1 MKNLSLR
8 YKLMVITSG
17 LIIVSLIVLSV
28 ISIRNF
34 TKDKTDFVTNN
45 VKDTAKL
52 IGDKLKTEINT
63 KIDTLTFLDRL
74 GGGAPVARAKA
85 RKKRPAKP
93 AKTANEGEAAVST
106 NAATAD
112 NLGIYRFS
120 RYVYANQK
128 INRVAKRDMSMV
140 QTKAELT
147 AAAFDQDEARLAEKL
162 MPVFKGQSLLLS
174 RTQAFGKPVWFL
186 AFPVIENQVAT
197 KVITAYLQTEI
208 LDSAFKSDI
217 VKAVFI
223 DSDRNIVVHTDK
235 NETLAARNLSDHP
248 GVVFLQSKPIKIG
261 STLYK
266 ATGSDEEMFSAY
278 SKLDVGNTAVV
289 VEISRDKALESVNRL
304 RTTAALIAGIIIL
317 AALLLVYFFAKTIS
331 EPIRELKDAAEK
343 IKSGDYHTRLTP
355 RSGDEVGALTQSFNE
370 MAVGLEEREK
380 LKGALG
386 KFVNP
391 EIAEKA
397 MKGELKLGGERRIA
411 TIFFSDIRSFTAISE
426 KLEPEEV
433 VEFLNAYMTIM
444 VKIIGNHNGIVDKF
458 IGDAIMA
465 VWGVPESKGND
476 ALNAVNATIEMRTAL
491 LEFNKGRGSAKK
503 PIIKIGCGLN
513 TGPVL
518 AGQIGSDDRLDYTVI
533 GDAVNLAS
541 RVETLNKP
549 FGTDILISE
558 DTYKIVKNEFDC
570 EPMQKIK
577 VKGKSE
583 PQQIY
588 AVIRKKSDTK
598 GPKNLKEL
606 RTLLGIDMKGKP
618 AKSGDDEE
626 VKYEILEG

>member
-17 LIIVSLIVLSV
+17 LIIVSLVVLSV
-28 ISIRNF
+28 ISIRYF
-34 TKDKTDFVTNN
+34 SQDKTDLIKSQMN
-45 VKDTAKL
+45 DTVKL
-52 IGDKLKTEINT
+52 IAEKLKTEIST
-63 KIDTLTFLDRL
+63 KMDTLALFDRL
-74 GGGAPVARAKA
+74 GGGAANAAAPKRRGRIVKKA
-85 RKKRPAKP
+85 APQNT
-93 AKTANEGEAAVST
+93 TANSDLIPESA
-106 NAATAD
+106 
-112 NLGIYRFS
+112 GILRVS
-120 RYVYANQK
+120 RYVYTAQGVT
-128 INRVAKRDMSMV
+128 RTAKRDV
-140 QTKAELT
+140 AALLQKAEIDADSL
-147 AAAFDQDEARLAEKL
+147 DRDETRLAEKL
-162 MPVFKGQSLLLS
+162 VPVFKGQSLLLT
-174 RTQAFGKPVWFL
+174 RTQSFGKPVWFL
-186 AFPVIENQVAT
+186 AFPIVQNLVAT
-197 KVITAYLQTEI
+197 KVIAAYLQTEL
-208 LDSAFKSDI
+208 LDSAFKSQLYTSF
-217 VKAVFI
+217 FI
-223 DSDRNIVVHTDK
+223 DSERGIVVHTDK
-235 NETLAARNLSDHP
+235 QETLAGRNAKDHP
-248 GVVFLQSKPIKIG
+248 AVTFL
-261 STLYK
+261 
-266 ATGSDEEMFSAY
+266 TGQPARTAFSIYRAPDGAGENFGAY
-278 SKLDVGNTAVV
+278 SKLDIGNTAVV
-289 VEISRDKALESVNRL
+289 VEISKDKALESVNRL

-317 AALLLVYFFAKTIS
+317 IALLLVYFFAKTIS
-331 EPIRELKDAAEK
+331 EPIRELKLAADR
-343 IKSGDYHTRLTP
+343 IKSGDYSTHLTP
-355 RSGDEVGALTQSFNE
+355 RSGDEVGALTQAFND

-397 MKGELKLGGERRIA
+397 MKGELKLGGERRVA

-444 VKIIGNHNGIVDKF
+444 VKIIGQYNGIVDKF

-491 LEFNKGRGSAKK
+491 LEFNKGRGSDKK
-503 PIIKIGCGLN
+503 PVIKIGCGLN

-558 DTYKIVKNEFDC
+558 DTYQIVKNEFDC
-570 EPMQKIK
+570 EAMQKIK

-588 AVIRKKSDTK
+588 AVIRKKSDK
-598 GPKNLKEL
+598 SGPKNLKEL
-606 RTLLGIDMKGKP
+606 RALLGIDMKGKP

>member
-17 LIIVSLIVLSV
+17 LIVVSLIVLSV
-28 ISIRNF
+28 ISIRYF
-34 TKDKTDFVTNN
+34 TRDTTDLIKGQMN
-45 VKDTAKL
+45 DTVKL
-52 IGDKLKTEINT
+52 IAEKLKTEIAARM
-63 KIDTLTFLDRL
+63 DTLTVFDRL
-74 GGGAPVARAKA
+74 GSGSAPKAPV
-85 RKKRPAKP
+85 RKKRGRPTKQPAAPP
-93 AKTANEGEAAVST
+93 AAAGNDLIPESSGV
-106 NAATAD
+106 
-112 NLGIYRFS
+112 LRVS
-120 RYVYANQK
+120 RYVYNGTAAT
-128 INRVAKRDMSMV
+128 RTFKRDVVPLLQRTDIS
-140 QTKAELT
+140 AEAL
-147 AAAFDQDEARLAEKL
+147 DRDEARLAEKL
-162 MPVFKGQSLLLS
+162 TSVFKGQSLLLT

-186 AFPVIENQVAT
+186 AFPVVQNQVAT
-197 KVITAYLQTEI
+197 KVITAYLQTEL
-208 LDSAFKSDI
+208 LDSAFKSQLYTSF
-217 VKAVFI
+217 FI
-223 DSDRNIVVHTDK
+223 DSERGVVVHTDK
-235 NETLAARNLSDHP
+235 KETLAGRNVKEHP
-248 GVVFLQSKPIKIG
+248 AVVFLAGQPARTAFTI
-261 STLYK
+261 YK
-266 ATGSDEEMFSAY
+266 APDGNGENFGAY
-278 SKLDVGNTAVV
+278 SKLDIGNTAVV

-331 EPIRELKDAAEK
+331 EPIRELKIAAEK
-343 IKSGDYHTRLTP
+343 IKSGDYNTRLTP

-397 MKGELKLGGERRIA
+397 MKGELKLGGERRTA

-444 VKIIGNHNGIVDKF
+444 VKIIGDHNGIVDKF

-518 AGQIGSDDRLDYTVI
+518 AGQIGSEDRLDYTVI

-558 DTYKIVKNEFDC
+558 DTYQIVKNDFDC

-588 AVIRKKSDTK
+588 AVLRKKTDK
-598 GPKNLKEL
+598 NGPKNLKEL
-606 RTLLGIDMKGKP
+606 RALLGIDMKGKP

>member
-1 MKNLSLR
+1 MRNLSLR

-34 TKDKTDFVTNN
+34 TTDKADFVKLQTN
-45 VKDTAKL
+45 DTAKL
-52 IGDKLKTEINT
+52 IGDKLKTEIGA
-63 KIDTLTFLDRL
+63 KIDAITVFDRVAA
-74 GGGAPVARAKA
+74 GAPAAPQPVRRKGRRAI
-85 RKKRPAKP
+85 RK
-93 AKTANEGEAAVST
+93 AAVAP
-106 NAATAD
+106 AAPLELMPASSGV
-112 NLGIYRFS
+112 LRVS
-120 RYVYANQK
+120 RYVYESGKSRRIYA
-128 INRVAKRDMSMV
+128 RDMAVLQQKLDLAKDSF
-140 QTKAELT
+140 ER
-147 AAAFDQDEARLAEKL
+147 DEARLGERVQA
-162 MPVFKGQSLLLS
+162 VFKGQSIVLS
-174 RTQAFGKPVWFL
+174 RTHAFGKPVWFI
-186 AFPVIENQVAT
+186 AFPIIEGQIAT
-197 KVITAYLQTEI
+197 RVVTAYLSTEV
-208 LDSAFKSDI
+208 LDSAFTSQVYTSFFVDTDR
-217 VKAVFI
+217 AVI
-223 DSDRNIVVHTDK
+223 VHTDK
-235 NETLAARNLSDHP
+235 KETLGGRSVKDHP
-248 GVVFLQSKPIKIG
+248 GVTFLQNQETTAGFSIYTN
-261 STLYK
+261 S
-266 ATGSDEEMFSAY
+266 ATQKEYFGAY
-278 SKLDVGNTAVV
+278 SKLPVGSTAVV
-289 VEISRDKALESVNRL
+289 VELEKDKALESVNRL
-304 RTTAALIAGIIIL
+304 RTTAILIAGIIIL

-331 EPIRELKDAAEK
+331 EPIRELKLAADR
-343 IKSGDYHTRLTP
+343 IKGGDYSTHLVP

-444 VKIIGNHNGIVDKF
+444 VKIIGDYSGIVDKF

-476 ALNAVNATIEMRTAL
+476 ALNAVNATLEMRRAL
-491 LEFNKGRGSAKK
+491 LEFNKGRGSDKK
-503 PIIKIGCGLN
+503 PIIKIGSGLN

-518 AGQIGSDDRLDYTVI
+518 AGQIGSEDRLDYTVI

-549 FGTDILISE
+549 FGTDILISQ
-558 DTYKIVKNEFDC
+558 DTYNIVKDEFDC

-577 VKGKSE
+577 VKGKSDA
-583 PQQIY
+583 QQIY
-588 AVIRKKSDTK
+588 AVLRKKNDKT
-598 GPKNLKEL
+598 GPKNLAEL
-606 RTLLGIDMKGKP
+606 RKLLGIDMTGKP
-618 AKSGDDEE
+618 SKSGDDEE
-626 VKYEILEG
+626 VKYEILEK

>member
-8 YKLMVITSG
+8 YKLMLITSG
-17 LIIVSLIVLSV
+17 LIIVSLIVLAV

-34 TKDKTDFVTNN
+34 TTDKADFVKLQTN
-45 VKDTAKL
+45 DTAKL
-52 IGDKLKTEINT
+52 IGDKLKTEIAAKVDAVT
-63 KIDTLTFLDRL
+63 VFDRL
-74 GGGAPVARAKA
+74 VAISAPAAPQAA
-85 RKKRPAKP
+85 RKKGRR
-93 AKTANEGEAAVST
+93 AARKI
-106 NAATAD
+106 AATPPVAQAE
-112 NLGIYRFS
+112 LMPASSGVLRVS
-120 RYVYANQK
+120 RYVYDGSK
-128 INRVAKRDMSMV
+128 PRRVYERDMPAL
-140 QTKAELT
+140 QQKLELSKDI
-147 AAAFDQDEARLAEKL
+147 FERDEAKLSERLQL
-162 MPVFKGQSLLLS
+162 VFKGQSIVLS
-174 RTQAFGKPVWFL
+174 RTQAFAKPVWFI
-186 AFPVIENQVAT
+186 AFPIIEGQVAT
-197 KVITAYLQTEI
+197 RVVTAYLSTEV
-208 LDSAFKSDI
+208 LDSAFTSHVYTSFFVDT
-217 VKAVFI
+217 
-223 DSDRNIVVHTDK
+223 DRTIIVHTDK
-235 NETLAARNLSDHP
+235 KETLGGRNVKEHP
-248 GVVFLQSKPIKIG
+248 GVVFLQNQETTAGFSIYTNS
-261 STLYK
+261 STQKEYF
-266 ATGSDEEMFSAY
+266 GAY
-278 SKLDVGNTAVV
+278 SKLPFGSTAVV
-289 VEISRDKALESVNRL
+289 VELEKDKALESVNRL
-304 RTTAALIAGIIIL
+304 RTTAVLIAGIIIL

-331 EPIRELKDAAEK
+331 EPIRELKLAADK
-343 IKSGDYHTRLTP
+343 IKTGDYSTHLTP

-397 MKGELKLGGERRIA
+397 MKGELKLGGERRTA

-444 VKIIGNHNGIVDKF
+444 VKIIGDYNGIVDKF

-476 ALNAVNATIEMRTAL
+476 ALNAVNATIEMRRAL
-491 LEFNKGRGSAKK
+491 LEFNQDRGSDKK
-503 PIIKIGCGLN
+503 PIIKIGSGLN

-518 AGQIGSDDRLDYTVI
+518 AGQIGSEDRLDYTVI

-558 DTYKIVKNEFDC
+558 DTYKIVKDEFDC

-588 AVIRKKSDTK
+588 AVLRKKSDKT
-598 GPKNLKEL
+598 GPKNLAEL
-606 RTLLGIDMKGKP
+606 RKLLGINMSGKP
-618 AKSGDDEE
+618 TKSGDDEE
-626 VKYEILEG
+626 VKYEILEK

>member
-1 MKNLSLR
+1 MRNLSLR

-34 TKDKTDFVTNN
+34 TTDKADFVKLQTN
-45 VKDTAKL
+45 DTAKL
-52 IGDKLKTEINT
+52 IGDKLKTEIAA
-63 KIDTLTFLDRL
+63 KIDAVTVFDRL
-74 GGGAPVARAKA
+74 AAGAPAAPQAA
-85 RKKRPAKP
+85 RKKTRRTARKP
-93 AKTANEGEAAVST
+93 AVTPAAPVELMPAST
-106 NAATAD
+106 GV
-112 NLGIYRFS
+112 LRVS
-120 RYVYANQK
+120 RYVYDGNK
-128 INRVAKRDMSMV
+128 PRRVYARDM
-140 QTKAELT
+140 
-147 AAAFDQDEARLAEKL
+147 AALQQKLDLAKDLFERDEARLGERL
-162 MPVFKGQSLLLS
+162 QSVFKGQSIVLS
-174 RTQAFGKPVWFL
+174 RTQAFGKPVWFI
-186 AFPVIENQVAT
+186 AFPIIEGQVAT
-197 KVITAYLQTEI
+197 RVVTAYLSTEV
-208 LDSAFKSDI
+208 LDSAFTSHVYTSFFVDT
-217 VKAVFI
+217 
-223 DSDRNIVVHTDK
+223 DRTIIVHTDK
-235 NETLAARNLSDHP
+235 KETLGGRNVKDHP
-248 GVVFLQSKPIKIG
+248 GVVFLQNQETTAG
-261 STLYK
+261 
-266 ATGSDEEMFSAY
+266 FSIYNNSLTQKEYFGAY
-278 SKLDVGNTAVV
+278 SKLPVGSTAVV
-289 VEISRDKALESVNRL
+289 VELEKDKALESVNRL
-304 RTTAALIAGIIIL
+304 RTTAVLIAGIIIL

-331 EPIRELKDAAEK
+331 EPIRELKLAADK
-343 IKSGDYHTRLTP
+343 IKSGDYSTHLTP

-397 MKGELKLGGERRIA
+397 MKGELKLGGERRTA

-444 VKIIGNHNGIVDKF
+444 VKIIGDYSGIVDKF

-476 ALNAVNATIEMRTAL
+476 ALNAVNATIEMRRAL
-491 LEFNKGRGSAKK
+491 LEFNKGRGSDKK
-503 PIIKIGCGLN
+503 PIIKIGSGLN

-518 AGQIGSDDRLDYTVI
+518 AGQIGSEDRLDYTVI

-549 FGTDILISE
+549 FGTDILISQ
-558 DTYKIVKNEFDC
+558 DTYNIVKDEFDC

-588 AVIRKKSDTK
+588 AVLRKKSDK
-598 GPKNLKEL
+598 SGPKNLAEL
-606 RTLLGIDMKGKP
+606 RKLLGIDMTGKP
-618 AKSGDDEE
+618 KKSGDDEE
-626 VKYEILEG
+626 VKYEILEK

>member
-17 LIIVSLIVLSV
+17 LIIVSLVVLSV
-28 ISIRNF
+28 ISIRYF
-34 TKDKTDFVTNN
+34 SQDKTDLIKSQMN
-45 VKDTAKL
+45 DTVKL
-52 IGDKLKTEINT
+52 IAEKLKTEIST
-63 KIDTLTFLDRL
+63 KMETLAVFDRL
-74 GGGAPVARAKA
+74 GPAGPTAP
-85 RKKRPAKP
+85 RKKR
-93 AKTANEGEAAVST
+93 GRAAAGSD
-106 NAATAD
+106 AIPESS
-112 NLGIYRFS
+112 GILRVS
-120 RYVYANQK
+120 RYVYSPK
-128 INRVAKRDMSMV
+128 GVTRTSKRDVAALLQKTEIS
-140 QTKAELT
+140 AESL
-147 AAAFDQDEARLAEKL
+147 DRDEARLAEKL
-162 MPVFKGQSLLLS
+162 IPVFKGQSVLLT
-174 RTQAFGKPVWFL
+174 RTQSLGKPVWFL
-186 AFPVIENQVAT
+186 AYPIVQNQIAT
-197 KVITAYLQTEI
+197 KVIAAYLQTEL
-208 LDSAFKSDI
+208 LDSAFKSQLYTS
-217 VKAVFI
+217 FFT
-223 DSDRNIVVHTDK
+223 DSERSIVVHTNK
-235 NETLAARNLSDHP
+235 QETLSGRNVKEHP
-248 GVVFLQSKPIKIG
+248 AVTFL
-261 STLYK
+261 
-266 ATGSDEEMFSAY
+266 TGQPSRTAFTIYQAPDGTGENFGAY
-278 SKLDVGNTAVV
+278 SKIDIGNTAVV
-289 VEISRDKALESVNRL
+289 VEISKDKALESVNRL

-317 AALLLVYFFAKTIS
+317 VALLLVYFFAKTIS
-331 EPIRELKDAAEK
+331 EPIRELKLAADR
-343 IKSGDYHTRLTP
+343 IKSGDYETRLTP
-355 RSGDEVGALTQSFNE
+355 RSGDEVGALTQAFND

-397 MKGELKLGGERRIA
+397 MKGELKLGGERRVA

-444 VKIIGNHNGIVDKF
+444 VKIISQYNGIVDKF

-503 PIIKIGCGLN
+503 PVIKIGCGLN

-558 DTYKIVKNEFDC
+558 DTYQIVKGDFDC
-570 EPMQKIK
+570 EAMQKIK

-588 AVIRKKSDTK
+588 AVIRKKSDKT

>member
-28 ISIRNF
+28 ISIRYF
-34 TKDKTDFVTNN
+34 TQDKTDLIKTQMN
-45 VKDTAKL
+45 DTVKL
-52 IGDKLKTEINT
+52 IGDRLKTEIST
-63 KIDTLTFLDRL
+63 KMDTLTVFDRL
-74 GGGAPVARAKA
+74 SGNGGAKKAAPRKKHGRAVKKAAAPAPVAENDDLI
-85 RKKRPAKP
+85 P
-93 AKTANEGEAAVST
+93 ESS
-106 NAATAD
+106 
-112 NLGIYRFS
+112 GILRVS
-120 RYVYANQK
+120 RYVYTGK
-128 INRVAKRDMSMV
+128 GVSRVFKRDV
-140 QTKAELT
+140 IPLQQKTEIGADLLER
-147 AAAFDQDEARLAEKL
+147 DEARLAEKL
-162 MPVFKGQSLLLS
+162 MLVFKGQSLLLT

-186 AFPVIENQVAT
+186 AFPIIQNQVAV

-208 LDSAFKSDI
+208 LDSAFKSQLYTSF
-217 VKAVFI
+217 FI
-223 DSDRNIVVHTDK
+223 DSDRSVVVHTNK
-235 NETLAARNLSDHP
+235 QETLASRNLKDHP
-248 GVVFLQSKPIKIG
+248 AVLFLQGQPAR
-261 STLYK
+261 TAFTVYK
-266 ATGSDEEMFSAY
+266 AAEGKDENFGAY
-278 SKLDVGNTAVV
+278 SKLDIGNTAVV
-289 VEISRDKALESVNRL
+289 VEISKDKALESVNRL

-331 EPIRELKDAAEK
+331 EPIRELKLAADK
-343 IKSGDYHTRLTP
+343 IKSGDYNTRLKP
-355 RSGDEVGALTQSFNE
+355 RSGDEVGALTQSFND

-397 MKGELKLGGERRIA
+397 MKGELKLGGERRVA

-444 VKIIGNHNGIVDKF
+444 VKVIGNHNGIVDKF

-476 ALNAVNATIEMRTAL
+476 ALNAVNATIEMRAAL
-491 LEFNKGRGSAKK
+491 LEFNKGRGSEKK

-558 DTYKIVKNEFDC
+558 DTYNIVKGEFDC
-570 EPMQKIK
+570 EAMQKIK

-588 AVIRKKSDTK
+588 AVIRKKSDKT

-606 RTLLGIDMKGKP
+606 RALLGIDMKGKP
-618 AKSGDDEE
+618 AKSGDEEE